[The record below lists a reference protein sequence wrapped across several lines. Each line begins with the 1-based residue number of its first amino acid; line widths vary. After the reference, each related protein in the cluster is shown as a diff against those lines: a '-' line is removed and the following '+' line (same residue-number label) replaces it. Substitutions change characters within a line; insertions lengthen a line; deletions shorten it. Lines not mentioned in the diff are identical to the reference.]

1 MKNEATRIYFNMK
14 INHLRNKI
22 YQKVVVKNFFVIQIL
37 LEIGNFWQNR
47 EVNIEAKD
55 FYIDNIHYRGLSV
68 RISENWGKKEDLE
81 EVFLNVILC
90 WKT

>member
-37 LEIGNFWQNR
+37 LEIGNF
-47 EVNIEAKD
+47 
-55 FYIDNIHYRGLSV
+55 
-68 RISENWGKKEDLE
+68 
-81 EVFLNVILC
+81 
-90 WKT
+90 